1 MPHTS
6 HKKKKNTNNNTHKK
20 RHVSVDEDG
29 WTRVVTTT
37 TSTGTRIPNI
47 AQPRP
52 TPSQQQLAFSW
63 KFGDK
68 HVAFDMS
75 LPTAVAAPSD
85 MTADKMDK
93 RYRAVEARWLESES
107 WAGLEDALRQ
117 TATRNPQ
124 DFHISKCILV
134 GSGSCSTAPS
144 GREEVTYYQVAA
156 FKAAK
161 DLIQQLQGTRPVVY
175 AQEPLYNGLDAEY
188 LETLGISVVD
198 HPGGFEAV
206 GDGDGAAGVFVFSP
220 CAERY
225 VELQIMHHRPS
236 LWLHRPLA
244 DDRWPPLDVDGT
256 TTPASPLASLDWMLH
271 GRSTHGIADPLQ
283 GEQDRHGRDRDTWE
297 PRLRA
302 EYLINRALF
311 EDSRRRYEALKL
323 PSLPAHN
330 YPFEGVALLRY
341 DEACDDQ

>member
-6 HKKKKNTNNNTHKK
+6 HKKKKNSSNNTHKK
-20 RHVSVDEDG
+20 KHVTVDEDG

-37 TSTGTRIPNI
+37 TSAGTRIPNI
-47 AQPRP
+47 THPRL

-63 KFGDK
+63 KFGGK

-75 LPTAVAAPSD
+75 LPTAVAAPPD
-85 MTADKMDK
+85 MTVDKMDQ

-107 WAGLEDALRQ
+107 WAGLEDTLRQ

-156 FKAAK
+156 FKAAV
-161 DLIQQLQGTRPVVY
+161 DLLQQLQGTRPVAY

-188 LETLGISVVD
+188 LHTLGISVVD
-198 HPGGFEAV
+198 HPRGFEAL
-206 GDGDGAAGVFVFSP
+206 GDGVFVFSP

-225 VELQIMHHRPS
+225 VELQIMHHRPR
-236 LWLHRPLA
+236 LWLHRPLS
-244 DDRWPPLDVDGT
+244 DDRWPPLDLDGT
-256 TTPASPLASLDWMLH
+256 TTPASPHPSLDWMLH
-271 GRSTHGIADPLQ
+271 GRNTLGVADPVQ
-283 GEQDRHGRDRDTWE
+283 GGQEHGGDRDRDTWE

-311 EDSRRRYEALKL
+311 EDSRRRYKASKL

-341 DEACDDQ
+341 DESCDGQ